1 MRLWLRRNDIDEYDV
16 KYGAWRLYDIIYDD
30 LIDGGINYDRDV
42 KGKKR
47 KNAEKTLSHRG
58 KSVCIDIS
66 GETDF
71 NFSRKK
77 NFGWGK
83 SREQFFKWY
92 SKQLEG
98 QEKAD
103 YLEQVNRCVKNYH
116 SQHNISIM
124 PQNGALNL
132 AKKMLG
138 NDRLDVFIWALNEYY
153 ENGNGLILNCS
164 SNEYLPSLKLFLG
177 LFSGVNDYCRCM
189 YQIDEDLVQ
198 RLVVSGT
205 KPLDCVSRA
214 KEYMDLAEEFWAQRD
229 KYINMK
235 LRGQ

>member
-1 MRLWLRRNDIDEYDV
+1 MRLWLRRNDVDEYDV

-30 LIDGGINYDRDV
+30 L
-42 KGKKR
+42 
-47 KNAEKTLSHRG
+47 
-58 KSVCIDIS
+58 
-66 GETDF
+66 
-71 NFSRKK
+71 
-77 NFGWGK
+77 
-83 SREQFFKWY
+83 
-92 SKQLEG
+92 
-98 QEKAD
+98 
-103 YLEQVNRCVKNYH
+103 
-116 SQHNISIM
+116 QHNISIM